1 MNPVLLASASAL
13 AEATPEK
20 TSISAPVTTESGSTF
35 SLPQEGLNPVAE
47 RLLGAKVK
55 QQQVSAVEHQP
66 DDTSPAAMQAL
77 LAMLLAQPA
86 QSASPSGLQKQPDGE
101 MLKML
106 AQVQSGG
113 SGAPLLRQ
121 LVSAMAQQGE
131 RDHATS
137 ASHNAPDLPSLPPKL
152 QGLLTALTQDMPQA
166 TPEQQATLAT
176 FSAQNLRAI
185 TPEKIT
191 PSTMQQISAR
201 AKAEES
207 GFPRPLAGKK
217 TDGIT
222 GTQPISA
229 QNLLNTAVQGN
240 QPVNPLADR
249 NVVTTQISTPV
260 ELSPD
265 EMGEKLTALL
275 KDRIQFQLG
284 QQQQISTI
292 RLDPPSLG
300 KLEIA
305 VQLDAGKL
313 MVHIGATQSDVCRSL
328 QQFSENLRQHLTA
341 QNFMEVNVQVSSEGQ
356 SQQQQKQQQS
366 GHQQD
371 EVTSALVLN
380 DEPQFQRNESV
391 LIKV

>member
-13 AEATPEK
+13 AEATPGK
-20 TSISAPVTTESGSTF
+20 ATISPPATTTGGSTF
-35 SLPQEGLNPVAE
+35 SLPQAGLNAVAE
-47 RLLGAKVK
+47 RLLGVKTQHQQASIAKR
-55 QQQVSAVEHQP
+55 QS
-66 DDTSPAAMQAL
+66 DDADPAAMQAL

-86 QSASPSGLQKQPDGE
+86 QSAVPAGSQKQPDGE

-106 AQVQSGG
+106 AQVQSGNTG
-113 SGAPLLRQ
+113 SPILHQ
-121 LVSAMAQQGE
+121 LVSSMSQQGKA
-131 RDHATS
+131 DAVPSPSTS
-137 ASHNAPDLPSLPPKL
+137 DLASLPPKI
-152 QGLLTALTQDMPQA
+152 QALLASLTEDMPQA
-166 TPEQQATLAT
+166 TPDQQAKLAT
-176 FSAQNLRAI
+176 FSAQDLRAI
-185 TPEKIT
+185 SPEK
-191 PSTMQQISAR
+191 PALSTMQQISAR
-201 AKAEES
+201 VKTEEN
-207 GFPRPLAGKK
+207 GFPRSLAVKK
-217 TDGIT
+217 SDGIT
-222 GTQPISA
+222 VNQPVSA
-229 QNLLNTAVQGN
+229 QNLLNSAVQGN
-240 QPVNPLADR
+240 QPANAVADR
-249 NVVTTQISTPV
+249 SVMSAQASTPMEMSTD
-260 ELSPD
+260 EL
-265 EMGEKLTALL
+265 GEKLTALL

-313 MVHIGATQSDVCRSL
+313 MVHIGANQSDVCRSL

-356 SQQQQKQQQS
+356 SQQQHNQQQS

-371 EVTSALVLN
+371 EVTSALMLN